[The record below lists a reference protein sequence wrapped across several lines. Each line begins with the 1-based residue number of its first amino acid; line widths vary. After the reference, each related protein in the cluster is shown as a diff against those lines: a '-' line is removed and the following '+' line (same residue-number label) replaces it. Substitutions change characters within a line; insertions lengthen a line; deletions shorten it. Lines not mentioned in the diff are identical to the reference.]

1 MAATCSRNINWSTD
15 LWRFRMVPT
24 STFYDTDPSQPQWK
38 HFFHCRAASSRS
50 RTWRLQTSSGP
61 WQSLHQMI
69 NQNIVFNC
77 QNNVK
82 SSISLR
88 KSYAN
93 QLQLKGS
100 VWIMYVYI
108 NIQFEKYINLK
119 MLSSTYQCPSFYEVS
134 KSAPALANHPFA
146 LHSGSAWRED
156 RCQEAPP
163 GFSDL
168 DESWIWWSGLPSGYD

>member
-1 MAATCSRNINWSTD
+1 
-15 LWRFRMVPT
+15 
-24 STFYDTDPSQPQWK
+24 
-38 HFFHCRAASSRS
+38 
-50 RTWRLQTSSGP
+50 
-61 WQSLHQMI
+61 
-69 NQNIVFNC
+69 
-77 QNNVK
+77 
-82 SSISLR
+82 
-88 KSYAN
+88 
-93 QLQLKGS
+93 
-100 VWIMYVYI
+100 MYVYI